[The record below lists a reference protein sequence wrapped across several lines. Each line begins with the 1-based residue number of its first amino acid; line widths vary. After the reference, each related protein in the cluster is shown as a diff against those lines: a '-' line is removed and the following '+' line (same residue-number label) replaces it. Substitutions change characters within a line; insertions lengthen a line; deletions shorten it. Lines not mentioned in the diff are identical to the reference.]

1 MAKKPATQPVP
12 ESFEFAIA
20 ELESILEAMENDQT
34 GLEESLVK
42 YERGTFLLQ
51 WCRGVLSEA
60 ERKIQ
65 TLTAT
70 PDGGLRIAAPS
81 DQLEDGQQ

>member
-1 MAKKPATQPVP
+1 MKPAD
-12 ESFEFAIA
+12 SSLI
-20 ELESILEAMENDQT
+20 ESILAAMEGEQT

-51 WCRGVLSEA
+51 YCRGVLGEA

-65 TLTAT
+65 ILTAT
-70 PDGGLRIAAPS
+70 PDGGLKTSGTLDEPPRDA
-81 DQLEDGQQ
+81 

>member
-1 MAKKPATQPVP
+1 MAKKPPTQAVP
-12 ESFEFAIA
+12 ESFEQAIA
-20 ELESILEAMENDQT
+20 ELESILAAMEGEQT

-51 WCRGVLSEA
+51 YCRGVLGEA

-65 TLTAT
+65 VLTAA
-70 PDGGLRIAAPS
+70 PDGGLKASGTLDEPREA
-81 DQLEDGQQ
+81 

>member
-1 MAKKPATQPVP
+1 MAKKPAAQPVP
-12 ESFEFAIA
+12 ESFETAIA
-20 ELESILEAMENDQT
+20 ELESILGAMEGEQA

-51 WCRGVLSEA
+51 WCRGVLGEA

-65 TLTAT
+65 VLTAT
-70 PDGGLRIAAPS
+70 PDGGLTAADATS
-81 DQLEDGQQ
+81 DA

>member
-1 MAKKPATQPVP
+1 MAKKPAAQPVP
-12 ESFEFAIA
+12 ESFESAIA
-20 ELESILEAMENDQT
+20 ELESILNAMEGEQT

-51 WCRGVLSEA
+51 WCRGVLGEA
-60 ERKIQ
+60 EKKIQ

-70 PDGGLRIAAPS
+70 PDGGLRADDVES
-81 DQLEDGQQ
+81 DA